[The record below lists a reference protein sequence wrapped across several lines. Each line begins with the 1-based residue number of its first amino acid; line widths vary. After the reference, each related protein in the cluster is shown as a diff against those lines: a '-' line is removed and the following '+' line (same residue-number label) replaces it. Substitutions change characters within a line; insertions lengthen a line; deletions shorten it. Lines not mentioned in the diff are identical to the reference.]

1 MGFRLGGI
9 AQTTEKLRRTLSPR
23 KANVSTYNDV
33 PKGHF
38 PVYVGEMHTRFVVP
52 ICYLNHP
59 LFQDLLHL
67 AEEEFGYNHPM
78 GGLTIPCPEDYFL
91 SLTSQ
96 LSSSQMALS
105 F

>member
-1 MGFRLGGI
+1 MGFLSHE
-9 AQTTEKLRRTLSPR
+9 TKEKLKRTISPR
-23 KANVSTYNDV
+23 KGNNIPSSCNEV

-38 PVYVGEMHTRFVVP
+38 PVYVGEMHRRFVLP

-59 LFQDLLHL
+59 LFQELLHL
-67 AEEEFGYNHPM
+67 AEEEFGYDHPM
-78 GGLTIPCPEDYFL
+78 GGLTIPCNEDYFL

-96 LSSSQMALS
+96 LNSSQMNV